1 MYLSVLIKKCT
12 LASCKKGPRSWE
24 ERGGV
29 GRSGYTCFLGEHR
42 TKGDWAGDNE
52 HRLDRST
59 PTLWFIVF
67 CRLEVWAG
75 IWSGV

>member
-29 GRSGYTCFLGEHR
+29 GVRAFWE
-42 TKGDWAGDNE
+42 
-52 HRLDRST
+52 ST
-59 PTLWFIVF
+59 EQRGTGRGLMST
-67 CRLEVWAG
+67 G
-75 IWSGV
+75 